1 MEKSKL
7 QSFINRY
14 YLAGNCEA
22 VTVKANGQSV
32 NCELIDVDQT
42 VVGKVKWKTD
52 PFMSGELGINH
63 TGALTKMLSAV
74 GEKIDIEVNDAQG
87 KNYAMKIKEG
97 STTMTF
103 MLADTSVIPAVPTIN
118 AEPEYEVVIDINDE
132 FVNKGIGKINK
143 FLDKSIEKGK
153 MTADDKKK
161 IISHIKGTTKLED
174 LKDVDLVI
182 EAIFENIKVK
192 KELFS
197 DLDKICKKET
207 ILASNT
213 STIPITDLASVTS
226 RPESFIGMHF
236 MNPVPIMKLVEV
248 IRGLRTDDKTTKL
261 IKELSEKMGKIPV
274 EVNDG
279 PGFVS
284 NRVLIPMIN
293 EAVFCLMDGT
303 GTAEAIDN
311 VMKLGMNHPMG
322 PLALADLI
330 GLDVC
335 LDIMNVLYEGFND
348 SKYRPCPL
356 LKKMVQAG
364 NLGRKTGK
372 GFYDYT
378 K

>member
-1 MEKSKL
+1 MVVKKIGVIGAGQMGHGIALVAAKSG
-7 QSFINRY
+7 F
-14 YLAGNCEA
+14 
-22 VTVKANGQSV
+22 
-32 NCELIDVDQT
+32 DV
-42 VVGKVKWKTD
+42 
-52 PFMSGELGINH
+52 I
-63 TGALTKMLSAV
+63 
-74 GEKIDIEVNDAQG
+74 IR
-87 KNYAMKIKEG
+87 
-97 STTMTF
+97 
-103 MLADTSVIPAVPTIN
+103 
-118 AEPEYEVVIDINDE
+118 DINDE
-132 FVNKGIGKINK
+132 FVNKGIGKIHK

-153 MTADDKKK
+153 MTAEEKEK
-161 IISHIKGTTKLED
+161 IITHIKGTTKLED

-182 EAIFENIKVK
+182 EAIFENVKVK
-192 KELFS
+192 KDLFK

-207 ILASNT
+207 VLASNT

-335 LDIMNVLYEGFND
+335 LDIMYVLYEGFND

-372 GFYDYT
+372 GFYDYN